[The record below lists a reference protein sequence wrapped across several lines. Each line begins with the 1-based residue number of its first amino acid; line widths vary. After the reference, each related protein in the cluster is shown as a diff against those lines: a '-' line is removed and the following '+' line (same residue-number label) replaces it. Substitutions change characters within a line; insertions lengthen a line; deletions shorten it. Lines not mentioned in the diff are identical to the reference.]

1 MQLTLDELRRILT
14 ECAGAE
20 AEERPGAEV
29 LDTAFDDLGY
39 DSLALIETGAR
50 IAQEYGITIPE
61 GELTKLRTPRDML
74 GVVNHAL
81 VEKA

>member
-1 MQLTLDELRRILT
+1 MQLTLDELRRILA
-14 ECAGAE
+14 ECSGAE
-20 AEERPGAEV
+20 AEEHPGSDV

-50 IAQEYGITIPE
+50 IKQEYGITIPE
-61 GELTKLRTPRDML
+61 DELTELRTPRDML
-74 GVVNHAL
+74 DIVNHAL